1 MTTRNNRKGMSSL
14 RTRSHPSQEQRK
26 RKRFPFYL
34 ALSCLIHASLI
45 MLLAI
50 LFARKFVTQNAEKSP
65 PPEVTLEITPLDK
78 KDRPFIE
85 AKEVSAQTPENA
97 PFQSDQNTKAAS
109 ELPPDGSL
117 ALPSQLGVTQA
128 ALELRNQK
136 HTPGEKPASQ
146 AGTPAQ
152 PQKPP
157 PQPPPQPSLPSPA
170 APDSTPQK
178 PDLTQ
183 QTSATPQPTATPRP
197 SATPLSPTPPN
208 NLKLLE
214 VPKTPPPPQPA
225 APSSPPSPTQPPSP
239 PVTSGTSG
247 TTKGYQPETRQ
258 TVIRGSISNRGRSSV
273 AAEATPIGRYKRAV
287 ADAIGSRW
295 YYYVGERMGLLSIG
309 TVDLSFKV
317 SPTGKVTGLKVLRSN
332 SNESLTDCSVRSI
345 MDAKLPPIPP
355 DVAATLQNGCLEI
368 DYSFT
373 IY

>member
-1 MTTRNNRKGMSSL
+1 MNSL
-14 RTRSHPSQEQRK
+14 RTKSHPAQQQRK

-34 ALSCLIHASLI
+34 ALSFLIHASLI
-45 MLLAI
+45 ILLAI
-50 LFARKFVTQNAEKSP
+50 LFARKFVAQKSEKIP
-65 PPEVTLEITPLDK
+65 PPEVTLEITPLEK

-85 AKEVSAQTPENA
+85 ATEVSAKAPENA

-117 ALPSQLGVTQA
+117 ALPSQQGAAQA

-136 HTPGEKPASQ
+136 HTAGEKPASQ
-146 AGTPAQ
+146 AGSPAQ
-152 PQKPP
+152 PQPP
-157 PQPPPQPSLPSPA
+157 SQPSLPSPA
-170 APDSTPQK
+170 APQTAPQKSAPTPQ
-178 PDLTQ
+178 P
-183 QTSATPQPTATPRP
+183 SATPQPTATPQP
-197 SATPLSPTPPN
+197 SATPPSPTPPN
-208 NLKLLE
+208 NLKLLDA
-214 VPKTPPPPQPA
+214 PKTPPPPQPT
-225 APSSPPSPTQPPSP
+225 APSSPPSPSQPPSP

-247 TTKGYQPETRQ
+247 ATKGYQPETRQ
-258 TVIRGSISNRGRSSV
+258 TVIRGNISNRGRSSV
-273 AAEATPIGRYKRAV
+273 AAEATPIGRYKKAV

-295 YYYVGERMGLLSIG
+295 YYYVGDRMGLLSIG
-309 TVDLSFKV
+309 TVDVSFKV